1 MKSWDMERR
10 TRAFFALAV
19 SILIVVGVL
28 AYQSIAAYVGNLR
41 AVVHSYELLVT
52 VEAVNTSINQAAAAV
67 RGFLLT
73 QDESYVE
80 QELAAHQAM
89 DRNIAKAKQLCARNP
104 VNLQRIEKL
113 HLFLEQRRQ
122 TLAADL
128 QRRREG
134 GLQVGALLLQQRI
147 GNVLP
152 GQSRLLVDQVQNA
165 ERELLDQRA
174 AADGTRMRD
183 LIVAMAIALVAIA
196 VIFYLLSR
204 RIEQD
209 LGRQSKMKHSVE
221 RNETFL
227 ESVVENLPNM
237 IFVKDAQELRFVRI
251 NAAGERLIGLPR
263 TELLGKSD
271 FDFWP
276 QEQAEFFVRMDREVL
291 NGRRVID
298 IPEEKLQTQ
307 SGERV
312 LHTKKVPITDASGKP
327 LYLLGISEDITE
339 AKQAEYRIL
348 QLNAHLRSRTAE
360 LEAANNELESFTYSV
375 SHDLRTP
382 LRAIGSFA
390 HLLEVEHGAALTG
403 DAKRYIGII
412 SAGTRRMSGL
422 IDDLLTFARL
432 GRQALGQRVVDM
444 DGLARGAV
452 QETLAGEER
461 GTARIEIAPLPPAF
475 GDASMIKQVWAN
487 LIGNALKYSQRH
499 PQPHI
504 VVKAHQD
511 DSQVTYSVTDNG
523 VGFDMQY
530 YGKLFGVFQRLHSI
544 EEFPGT
550 GVGLAIVHRV
560 ITRHGG
566 RVWATSKPGD
576 GATFSFSLPVRSEV
590 LAQLPTTDIS

>member
-19 SILIVVGVL
+19 SILIVVAVL
-28 AYQSIAAYVGNLR
+28 AYQSIAAYVDNLR
-41 AVVHSYELLVT
+41 AVVHSYELLAT
-52 VEAVNTSINQAAAAV
+52 VEALDTSINRGAAAV
-67 RGFLLT
+67 RAFLLT
-73 QDESYVE
+73 QDEAYVAE
-80 QELAAHQAM
+80 ELAAYAAM
-89 DRNIAKAKQLCARNP
+89 EKSIARARQLSARNP
-104 VNLQRIEKL
+104 MHLERIEKL
-113 HLFLEQRRQ
+113 QAVLDERR
-122 TLAADL
+122 AIMIGNF
-128 QRRREG
+128 QRRREEG
-134 GLQVGALLLQQRI
+134 IATGVAIMQQPA
-147 GNVLP
+147 GNRLP
-152 GQSRLLVDQVQNA
+152 AQSRLLVDQIQNA
-165 ERELLDQRA
+165 ERDLLDQRA

-183 LIVAMAIALVAIA
+183 LVLAMTILLLAIA

-204 RIEQD
+204 RIQQD
-209 LGRQSKMKHSVE
+209 LGRQNKMKHHAD
-221 RNETFL
+221 RNEAFL

-237 IFVKDAQELRFVRI
+237 IFVKDAQDLRFVRV

-276 QEQAEFFVRMDREVL
+276 REQAEFFVQMDREVL

-307 SGERV
+307 SGERL
-312 LHTKKVPITDASGKP
+312 LHTKKVPITDANGKP

-339 AKQAEYRIL
+339 AKKAEYRIL

-390 HLLEVEHGAALTG
+390 HLLELEYAAALTG

-412 SAGTRRMSGL
+412 SAGTRRMSAL

-432 GRQALGQRVVDM
+432 GRQALGQQIIDM
-444 DGLARGAV
+444 DSLAQSAV
-452 QETLAGEER
+452 QETLAGQEH
-461 GTARIEIAPLPPAF
+461 GNACIEIAPLPPAF
-475 GDASMIKQVWAN
+475 GDASMIKQVWVN
-487 LIGNALKYSQRH
+487 LIGNALKYSKRH
-499 PQPHI
+499 TQPHI
-504 VVKAHQD
+504 VVKARQE
-511 DSQVTYSVTDNG
+511 DSQIVYSVTDNG

-530 YGKLFGVFQRLHSI
+530 YGKLFGVFQRLHNI
-544 EEFPGT
+544 EDFPGT

-566 RVWATSKPGD
+566 RVWAHSEPGE
-576 GATFSFSLPVRSEV
+576 GATFSFSLPVQSPA
-590 LAQLPTTDIS
+590 LAHEPIADMS